1 MPATLHAEANTQI
14 DQIALTKRTIDQI
27 LDQTLEEIQ
36 NGKIEPAI
44 ESLVYRLGKI
54 SNQFPSKVFHDW
66 IRDYCTAHPLADV
79 LWESPITNRC
89 YSKPKGYAGDAT
101 LIDYI
106 YLKEGAAEFKNEV
119 AQRIH
124 KSVCSATS
132 CDSVRERAKYFG
144 NKISQISNQKKRK
157 ISAISIASGHLR
169 ELDHVQNFEEKV
181 DHFIGLDQDADSNVE
196 ARRSYP
202 YKGLTVLDES
212 IKYVLAG
219 KLPAES
225 FDLVYSAG
233 LFDYL
238 EEKLAARMTRRMFDL
253 VAPGGTMII
262 PNFAKGIIERGYMD
276 TFMDWYL
283 IYRDEMEMYGFMKE
297 LDMTQ
302 VASWDIHGDK
312 YGNILYLTV
321 VKKG

>member
-1 MPATLHAEANTQI
+1 MPATFHANNATHINLKTLSKNT
-14 DQIALTKRTIDQI
+14 LNHI
-27 LDQTLEEIQ
+27 LNNTLEDFKQENYVSASHQ
-36 NGKIEPAI
+36 
-44 ESLVYRLGKI
+44 LVMSLGKL
-54 SNQFPSKVFHDW
+54 SAKCSSDEFQEW
-66 IRDYCTAHPLADV
+66 IKGHCLAHPVAKYFLQTPV
-79 LWESPITNRC
+79 TNRC
-89 YSKPKGYAGDAT
+89 FTKPKGYAGDAT

-106 YLKEGAAEFKNEV
+106 YLKENLTEYTDDTSQK
-119 AQRIH
+119 IH
-124 KSVCSATS
+124 DAICQATS
-132 CDSVRERAKYFG
+132 CDSVRERAKFFG
-144 NKISQISNQKKRK
+144 NQISQLSKQKNRK

-169 ELDHVQNFEEKV
+169 ELDHVENFEDKV
-181 DHFIGLDQDADSNVE
+181 YHFIGLDQDADSNVE

-219 KLPAES
+219 KLAPES

-262 PNFAKGIIERGYMD
+262 PNFAKGIIERGYME

-283 IYRDEMEMYGFMKE
+283 IYRDEMEVYGFMKE

-321 VKKG
+321 NKK